1 MLDSSLQDADG
12 VDINQGTGFYTFN
25 GDNNN
30 ELFEQQN
37 LIIPRHEGQVE
48 DVIPDDE
55 MILETR
61 PFMGTIGRN
70 NIDPDSGTHEVNFGS
85 PIKQDEQAQAARD
98 LIDKIFDI
106 ELKKEALVKA
116 QR

>member
-1 MLDSSLQDADG
+1 M
-12 VDINQGTGFYTFN
+12 DINQGTGFYTFN

-61 PFMGTIGRN
+61 PFKGTIGQN
-70 NIDPDSGTHEVNFGS
+70 NMYPDSGTHEVNFGS
-85 PIKQDEQAQAARD
+85 PIKHDEQAQAARD

-106 ELKKEALVKA
+106 ELKKEALAKA

>member
-1 MLDSSLQDADG
+1 MSSPLMPFSGAAHILDSSIKDG
-12 VDINQGTGFYTFN
+12 DDGGVELNQGTGFYTFN

-37 LIIPRHEGQVE
+37 LIISRHEGQVE

-61 PFMGTIGRN
+61 PFMGTIGHN
-70 NIDPDSGTHEVNFGS
+70 NIYPHSGTHEVNFGS
-85 PIKQDEQAQAARD
+85 PIKHHE
-98 LIDKIFDI
+98 
-106 ELKKEALVKA
+106 
-116 QR
+116 

>member
-1 MLDSSLQDADG
+1 L
-12 VDINQGTGFYTFN
+12 DINQGTGFYTFN

-37 LIIPRHEGQVE
+37 LIISRHEGQVE

-61 PFMGTIGRN
+61 PFMGTIGHI
-70 NIDPDSGTHEVNFGS
+70 NIYPHSGTHEVNFGS
-85 PIKQDEQAQAARD
+85 PIKHGHHDDQAQAARD
-98 LIDKIFDI
+98 LMDKIFDI
-106 ELKKEALVKA
+106 ELKKEALIKA